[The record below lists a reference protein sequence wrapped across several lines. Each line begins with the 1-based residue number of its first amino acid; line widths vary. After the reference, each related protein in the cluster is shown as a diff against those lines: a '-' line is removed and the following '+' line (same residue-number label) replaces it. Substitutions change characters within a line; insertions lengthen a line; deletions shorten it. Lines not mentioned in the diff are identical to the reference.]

1 MATKYWVNIDG
12 IQSGPISR
20 DELANIDFNPE
31 VTYVWHEEL
40 DDWQRI
46 DHLSEFADIVAA
58 KQKAAAQHSEH
69 SESAESAE
77 QSEHSE
83 SSVTPPPVPV
93 MPVEDS
99 ESAESS
105 EHSEYSESSATPP
118 PVPQPP
124 MPQPPELQPAMPQ
137 PQVPQPP
144 MPQPPVAPEAEAP
157 TNLVWAVI
165 ATVMCCQITGVIAIV
180 YGAMTSSANSAGNYE
195 KARRYSDIAQIWVM
209 VSIVLGLIYMPI
221 ALLMMML

>member
-46 DHLSEFADIVAA
+46 DRLSEFADIVAA
-58 KQKAAAQHSEH
+58 KQKAAAESAEHSEE
-69 SESAESAE
+69 SESAESSE
-77 QSEHSE
+77 HSEESEHSE
-83 SSVTPPPVPV
+83 SSVTPPPVPQ
-93 MPVEDS
+93 
-99 ESAESS
+99 
-105 EHSEYSESSATPP
+105 P

-124 MPQPPELQPAMPQ
+124 ELQHAMPQ
-137 PQVPQPP
+137 SPMPQPP

-165 ATVMCCQITGVIAIV
+165 VTVMCCQITGIIAIV
-180 YGAMTSSANSAGNYE
+180 YGAMTSTANSVGNYE
-195 KARRYSDIAQIWVM
+195 KARHYSDIAQIWVM
-209 VSIVLGLIYMPI
+209 VSIALGLVYMPV

>member
-58 KQKAAAQHSEH
+58 KQKAAAEHSEH

-105 EHSEYSESSATPP
+105 EQSEESEHSEHSEHSESSVTPP
-118 PVPQPP
+118 PVPQP
-124 MPQPPELQPAMPQ
+124 QVPQ

>member
-46 DHLSEFADIVAA
+46 DRLSEFADIVAG
-58 KQKAAAQHSEH
+58 KSVQQ
-69 SESAESAE
+69 
-77 QSEHSE
+77 
-83 SSVTPPPVPV
+83 SVTPPPIPSEPE
-93 MPVEDS
+93 MPVV
-99 ESAESS
+99 
-105 EHSEYSESSATPP
+105 P
-118 PVPQPP
+118 PVPSEPEEPIVPP
-124 MPQPPELQPAMPQ
+124 MPPMPEI
-137 PQVPQPP
+137 PP
-144 MPQPPVAPEAEAP
+144 MLEPSAPPVPPVPAPSEAEAP

>member
-20 DELANIDFNPE
+20 DELANLDFNPE

-46 DHLSEFADIVAA
+46 DRLSEFADIVAA
-58 KQKAAAQHSEH
+58 KQKAAAESAEHSEN
-69 SESAESAE
+69 SESAESSE
-77 QSEHSE
+77 HSEESEHSE
-83 SSVTPPPVPV
+83 SSVTPPPVPQ
-93 MPVEDS
+93 
-99 ESAESS
+99 
-105 EHSEYSESSATPP
+105 P

-124 MPQPPELQPAMPQ
+124 ELQHAMPQ
-137 PQVPQPP
+137 SPMPQPP

-165 ATVMCCQITGVIAIV
+165 VTVMCCQITGIIAIV
-180 YGAMTSSANSAGNYE
+180 YGAMTSTANSAGNYE
-195 KARRYSDIAQIWVM
+195 KARHYSDIAQIWVM
-209 VSIVLGLIYMPI
+209 VSIALGLVYMPV
-221 ALLMMML
+221 ALLMVML

>member
-58 KQKAAAQHSEH
+58 KQKAAAESSENSEHSEHSEH
-69 SESAESAE
+69 SESAEN
-77 QSEHSE
+77 SENSEESEDSE
-83 SSVTPPPVPV
+83 SSVTPPPVPQ
-93 MPVEDS
+93 
-99 ESAESS
+99 
-105 EHSEYSESSATPP
+105 P
-118 PVPQPP
+118 PV
-124 MPQPPELQPAMPQ
+124 A
-137 PQVPQPP
+137 QPP

>member
-58 KQKAAAQHSEH
+58 KQKAAAEHSGQSEN
-69 SESAESAE
+69 SESAESSE
-77 QSEHSE
+77 HSEESEHSE
-83 SSVTPPPVPV
+83 SSVTPPPVPQ
-93 MPVEDS
+93 
-99 ESAESS
+99 
-105 EHSEYSESSATPP
+105 P

-124 MPQPPELQPAMPQ
+124 ELQHAMPQ
-137 PQVPQPP
+137 SPMPQPP
-144 MPQPPVAPEAEAP
+144 MPQPPVVPEAEAP

-221 ALLMMML
+221 ALLLMML

>member
-46 DHLSEFADIVAA
+46 DRLSEFADIVAA
-58 KQKAAAQHSEH
+58 KQKAAAESAEH
-69 SESAESAE
+69 SELSE
-77 QSEHSE
+77 QSEHSKNSEQSEQSEE
-83 SSVTPPPVPV
+83 SEPSVTPPPVPQPSV
-93 MPVEDS
+93 PSQPVEGS
-99 ESAESS
+99 ENS
-105 EHSEYSESSATPP
+105 EPSVTPP

-124 MPQPPELQPAMPQ
+124 MPQLML
-137 PQVPQPP
+137 
-144 MPQPPVAPEAEAP
+144 QPPVTPEAEAP

>member
-58 KQKAAAQHSEH
+58 KQKAAAEHSELSEHSEH
-69 SESAESAE
+69 SEHSEE
-77 QSEHSE
+77 SEHSE
-83 SSVTPPPVPV
+83 SSVTPPPVPQ
-93 MPVEDS
+93 
-99 ESAESS
+99 
-105 EHSEYSESSATPP
+105 P

-124 MPQPPELQPAMPQ
+124 ELQHAMPQ
-137 PQVPQPP
+137 SPMPQPP
-144 MPQPPVAPEAEAP
+144 MPQPPVVPEAEAP

>member
-46 DHLSEFADIVAA
+46 DRLSEFADIVAA
-58 KQKAAAQHSEH
+58 KQKAAAESAEQSEQSEH
-69 SESAESAE
+69 SEE
-77 QSEHSE
+77 SEHSE
-83 SSVTPPPVPV
+83 SSVTPPPVPQ
-93 MPVEDS
+93 
-99 ESAESS
+99 
-105 EHSEYSESSATPP
+105 P
-118 PVPQPP
+118 PV
-124 MPQPPELQPAMPQ
+124 
-137 PQVPQPP
+137 
-144 MPQPPVAPEAEAP
+144 PQPPVAPEAEAP

>member
-46 DHLSEFADIVAA
+46 DRLSDFADIVAA
-58 KQKAAAQHSEH
+58 KQKAAAESAEHSELSEQSEH
-69 SESAESAE
+69 SESSEHSE
-77 QSEHSE
+77 ESEHSE
-83 SSVTPPPVPV
+83 SSVTPPPVPQ
-93 MPVEDS
+93 
-99 ESAESS
+99 
-105 EHSEYSESSATPP
+105 P

-124 MPQPPELQPAMPQ
+124 ELQHAMPQ
-137 PQVPQPP
+137 SP

>member
-46 DHLSEFADIVAA
+46 DRLSEFADIVAA
-58 KQKAAAQHSEH
+58 KQKAAAESSEN
-69 SESAESAE
+69 SE
-77 QSEHSE
+77 QSEQSE
-83 SSVTPPPVPV
+83 SSVTPPPVPQP
-93 MPVEDS
+93 PV
-99 ESAESS
+99 
-105 EHSEYSESSATPP
+105 PQP

-124 MPQPPELQPAMPQ
+124 M
-137 PQVPQPP
+137 PQPP

>member
-46 DHLSEFADIVAA
+46 DRLSEFADIVAA
-58 KQKAAAQHSEH
+58 KQKAAAENSEHSGQSESSEHSEESEH
-69 SESAESAE
+69 SESSESAE
-77 QSEHSE
+77 SWENSEESE
-83 SSVTPPPVPV
+83 SSVTPPPVPQ
-93 MPVEDS
+93 
-99 ESAESS
+99 
-105 EHSEYSESSATPP
+105 P
-118 PVPQPP
+118 PVAQPPMPQPP
-124 MPQPPELQPAMPQ
+124 MPQPPMPQ

>member
-46 DHLSEFADIVAA
+46 DRLSDFADIVAA
-58 KQKAAAQHSEH
+58 KQKAAAEHSGQSEN
-69 SESAESAE
+69 SESAESSE
-77 QSEHSE
+77 HSEESEHSE
-83 SSVTPPPVPV
+83 SSVTPPPVPQ
-93 MPVEDS
+93 
-99 ESAESS
+99 
-105 EHSEYSESSATPP
+105 P

-124 MPQPPELQPAMPQ
+124 ELQHAMPQ
-137 PQVPQPP
+137 SP

>member
-46 DHLSEFADIVAA
+46 DRLSEFADIVAA
-58 KQKAAAQHSEH
+58 KQKAAAEH
-69 SESAESAE
+69 SE
-77 QSEHSE
+77 QSEN
-83 SSVTPPPVPV
+83 
-93 MPVEDS
+93 S

-105 EHSEYSESSATPP
+105 EHSEESESSVTPP

-124 MPQPPELQPAMPQ
+124 MPQPPMPQPPVPQPPVPQPPELQHAMPQ
-137 PQVPQPP
+137 SPMPQPP

>member
-46 DHLSEFADIVAA
+46 DRLSDFADIVAA
-58 KQKAAAQHSEH
+58 KQKAAAESAEH
-69 SESAESAE
+69 SELSE

-83 SSVTPPPVPV
+83 NSEQSEQSEESEPSVTPPPVPQPSV
-93 MPVEDS
+93 PSQPVEGS
-99 ESAESS
+99 ENS
-105 EHSEYSESSATPP
+105 EPSVTPP

-124 MPQPPELQPAMPQ
+124 MPQLML
-137 PQVPQPP
+137 
-144 MPQPPVAPEAEAP
+144 QPPVTPEAEAP

>member
-46 DHLSEFADIVAA
+46 DRLSEFADIVAA
-58 KQKAAAQHSEH
+58 KQKAAAEHSAQSENSGQSENSESSEH
-69 SESAESAE
+69 SEE
-77 QSEHSE
+77 SEHSE
-83 SSVTPPPVPV
+83 SSVTPPPVPQ
-93 MPVEDS
+93 
-99 ESAESS
+99 
-105 EHSEYSESSATPP
+105 P

-124 MPQPPELQPAMPQ
+124 ELQHAMPQPPM
-137 PQVPQPP
+137 PQPP

>member
-46 DHLSEFADIVAA
+46 DRLSEFADIVAA
-58 KQKAAAQHSEH
+58 KQKAAAESAEHSELSEQSEH
-69 SESAESAE
+69 SENSEHSE
-77 QSEHSE
+77 ESEHSE
-83 SSVTPPPVPV
+83 SSVTPPPVP
-93 MPVEDS
+93 
-99 ESAESS
+99 
-105 EHSEYSESSATPP
+105 
-118 PVPQPP
+118 Q
-124 MPQPPELQPAMPQ
+124 QPELQPAMPQ
-137 PQVPQPP
+137 PPMPQPP

>member
-46 DHLSEFADIVAA
+46 DRLSEFADIVAA
-58 KQKAAAQHSEH
+58 KQKAAAEHSEE
-69 SESAESAE
+69 SESAESSE
-77 QSEHSE
+77 QSEESEHSEHSEHSE
-83 SSVTPPPVPV
+83 SSVTPPPVPQQPELQPA
-93 MPVEDS
+93 M
-99 ESAESS
+99 
-105 EHSEYSESSATPP
+105 
-118 PVPQPP
+118 PQPP
-124 MPQPPELQPAMPQ
+124 MPQPPELQPAM
-137 PQVPQPP
+137 PQPP

>member
-46 DHLSEFADIVAA
+46 DRLSEFADIVAA
-58 KQKAAAQHSEH
+58 KQKAAAESAEH
-69 SESAESAE
+69 SEE
-77 QSEHSE
+77 SE
-83 SSVTPPPVPV
+83 SSVTPPP
-93 MPVEDS
+93 
-99 ESAESS
+99 
-105 EHSEYSESSATPP
+105 
-118 PVPQPP
+118 
-124 MPQPPELQPAMPQ
+124 
-137 PQVPQPP
+137 VPQPP

>member
-46 DHLSEFADIVAA
+46 DRLSEFADIVAA
-58 KQKAAAQHSEH
+58 KQKATAEH
-69 SESAESAE
+69 SGHSG
-77 QSEHSE
+77 QS
-83 SSVTPPPVPV
+83 
-93 MPVEDS
+93 
-99 ESAESS
+99 ESS
-105 EHSEYSESSATPP
+105 EHSEHSVTPP

-124 MPQPPELQPAMPQ
+124 VA
-137 PQVPQPP
+137 QPP

>member
-46 DHLSEFADIVAA
+46 DRLSEFADIVAA
-58 KQKAAAQHSEH
+58 KQKAAAESAEH
-69 SESAESAE
+69 SENSE
-77 QSEHSE
+77 QSEESEHSE
-83 SSVTPPPVPV
+83 SSVTPPPVPQ
-93 MPVEDS
+93 
-99 ESAESS
+99 
-105 EHSEYSESSATPP
+105 P

-124 MPQPPELQPAMPQ
+124 ELQHAMPQ
-137 PQVPQPP
+137 SPMPQPP

>member
-31 VTYVWHEEL
+31 VTYVWHQEL
-40 DDWQRI
+40 DDWHRI
-46 DHLSEFADIVAA
+46 DQLSEFADIVAA
-58 KQKAAAQHSEH
+58 KQKAAAESAEHSELSEQSEH
-69 SESAESAE
+69 SENSEQSE

-83 SSVTPPPVPV
+83 SSVTPPPVPQ
-93 MPVEDS
+93 
-99 ESAESS
+99 
-105 EHSEYSESSATPP
+105 P

-124 MPQPPELQPAMPQ
+124 ELQHAMPQPPM
-137 PQVPQPP
+137 PQPP

-180 YGAMTSSANSAGNYE
+180 YGVMTSSANSAGNYD

-221 ALLMMML
+221 ALLLMML

>member
-46 DHLSEFADIVAA
+46 DRLSEFADIVAA
-58 KQKAAAQHSEH
+58 KQKAAAEHSGQSEN
-69 SESAESAE
+69 SESAESSE
-77 QSEHSE
+77 HSEESEHSE
-83 SSVTPPPVPV
+83 SSVTPPPVP
-93 MPVEDS
+93 
-99 ESAESS
+99 
-105 EHSEYSESSATPP
+105 
-118 PVPQPP
+118 QPP
-124 MPQPPELQPAMPQ
+124 MPKPPVAQPPM
-137 PQVPQPP
+137 PQPP

>member
-20 DELANIDFNPE
+20 DELANLDFNPE

-58 KQKAAAQHSEH
+58 KQKAAAESAEHSELSEQSEH
-69 SESAESAE
+69 SENSE
-77 QSEHSE
+77 QSEESEHSE
-83 SSVTPPPVPV
+83 SSVTPPPVPQ
-93 MPVEDS
+93 
-99 ESAESS
+99 
-105 EHSEYSESSATPP
+105 P
-118 PVPQPP
+118 PVPQPPVAQPP
-124 MPQPPELQPAMPQ
+124 MPQPPM
-137 PQVPQPP
+137 PQPP

>member
-58 KQKAAAQHSEH
+58 KQKAAAEHSGQSEN
-69 SESAESAE
+69 SESAENSE
-77 QSEHSE
+77 QSEESEHSE
-83 SSVTPPPVPV
+83 SSV
-93 MPVEDS
+93 
-99 ESAESS
+99 
-105 EHSEYSESSATPP
+105 TPP

>member
-46 DHLSEFADIVAA
+46 DRLSEFADIVAA
-58 KQKAAAQHSEH
+58 KQKAAAEH
-69 SESAESAE
+69 SG
-77 QSEHSE
+77 QSEN
-83 SSVTPPPVPV
+83 
-93 MPVEDS
+93 S

-105 EHSEYSESSATPP
+105 EHSEESEHSEGLVTPP

-124 MPQPPELQPAMPQ
+124 VPQPPELQHAMPQ
-137 PQVPQPP
+137 SPMPQPP

>member
-46 DHLSEFADIVAA
+46 DRLSEFADIVAA
-58 KQKAAAQHSEH
+58 KQKAAAESAEHSENSEQSEESEH
-69 SESAESAE
+69 SEQSEE
-77 QSEHSE
+77 SEHSE
-83 SSVTPPPVPV
+83 SSVTPPPVPQ
-93 MPVEDS
+93 
-99 ESAESS
+99 
-105 EHSEYSESSATPP
+105 P

-124 MPQPPELQPAMPQ
+124 ELQHAMPQPPM
-137 PQVPQPP
+137 PQPP